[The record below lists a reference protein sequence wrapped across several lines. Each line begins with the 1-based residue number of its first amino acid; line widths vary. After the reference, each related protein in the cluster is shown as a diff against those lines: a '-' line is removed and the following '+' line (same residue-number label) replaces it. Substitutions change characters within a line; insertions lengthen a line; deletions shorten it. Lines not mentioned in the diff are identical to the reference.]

1 MITARGDYTGLNS
14 CDTSTMIRSIH
25 EAARIGVGTVVL
37 SLNTVV
43 HGLPLLAVAL
53 LKAIVPA
60 ARFRAAC
67 TRLLTRIAEQWIAFN
82 SGMFDRF
89 TDTRLVIEQMPEL
102 DPAGQYLV
110 ICNHQSWVDIP
121 VLQKVFNRRIPLLR
135 FFLKSQ
141 LIWVPLLG
149 LAWWALDFPFM
160 KRYSKQMLARR
171 PELAGRDVEA
181 TRRAC
186 AKFRDVPVAI
196 MNFVEGTR
204 FRPDR
209 HQAQQS
215 PYRHLLKPRS
225 GGIAFV
231 FDALGDSID
240 TIVDVTIAYPGF
252 DRAPPGLPDLFA
264 NRITEIRVSIRTL
277 QVPDFFR
284 DLDYQNDPADRQR
297 FQAWVNG
304 LWRQKDETCERL
316 LAASEIDP

>member
-1 MITARGDYTGLNS
+1 MKRLTRSLLAAILIGLSTA
-14 CDTSTMIRSIH
+14 
-25 EAARIGVGTVVL
+25 
-37 SLNTVV
+37 V
-43 HGLPLLAVAL
+43 HVTPLLLVAVV
-53 LKAIVPA
+53 KMI
-60 ARFRAAC
+60 FRTGAVRRWC
-67 TRLLTRIAEQWIAFN
+67 DRWLMRIAENWIGFN
-82 SGMFDRF
+82 SWMIDHL
-89 TDTRLVIEQMPEL
+89 TDTRIEVEGMPDSCREGHLLVL
-102 DPAGQYLV
+102 
-110 ICNHQSWVDIP
+110 CNHQSWVDIP
-121 VLQKVFNRRIPLLR
+121 VLQKLFNRRLPLLR

-160 KRYSKQMLARR
+160 KRYSKQVLARR

-186 AKFRDVPVAI
+186 AKFRDIPVAI

-204 FRPDR
+204 FKPDR

-252 DRAPPGLPDLFA
+252 DRSPPGLPDLFA

-277 QVPDFFR
+277 QVPDFIR
-284 DLDYQNDPADRQR
+284 DLDYQNDPDDRQR
-297 FQAWVNG
+297 FQAWVNE
-304 LWRQKDETCERL
+304 LWRQKDQTCERL
-316 LAASEIDP
+316 LAASDDA

>member
-1 MITARGDYTGLNS
+1 MISSMKRLTRSLLAAILIGLSTAVHVTPLLLVAVVK
-14 CDTSTMIRSIH
+14 MIFRT
-25 EAARIGVGTVVL
+25 GTVRRWCDRWL
-37 SLNTVV
+37 M
-43 HGLPLLAVAL
+43 
-53 LKAIVPA
+53 
-60 ARFRAAC
+60 
-67 TRLLTRIAEQWIAFN
+67 RIAENWIGFN
-82 SGMFDRF
+82 SWMIDHL
-89 TDTRLVIEQMPEL
+89 TDTRIEVEGMPDSSREGHLLVL
-102 DPAGQYLV
+102 
-110 ICNHQSWVDIP
+110 CNHQSWVDIP
-121 VLQKVFNRRIPLLR
+121 VLQKLFNRRLPLLR

-181 TRRAC
+181 TRKAC
-186 AKFRDVPVAI
+186 AKFRDIPVAI

>member
-1 MITARGDYTGLNS
+1 MISSMKRLTRSLLAAILIGLSTAVHVTPLLLVAVVK
-14 CDTSTMIRSIH
+14 MIFRT
-25 EAARIGVGTVVL
+25 GTVRRWCDRWL
-37 SLNTVV
+37 M
-43 HGLPLLAVAL
+43 
-53 LKAIVPA
+53 
-60 ARFRAAC
+60 
-67 TRLLTRIAEQWIAFN
+67 RIAENWIGFN
-82 SGMFDRF
+82 SWMIDHL
-89 TDTRLVIEQMPEL
+89 TDTRIEVEGMPDSSREGHLLVL
-102 DPAGQYLV
+102 
-110 ICNHQSWVDIP
+110 CNHQSWVDIP
-121 VLQKVFNRRIPLLR
+121 VLQKLFNRRLPLLR

-181 TRRAC
+181 TRKAC
-186 AKFRDVPVAI
+186 AKFRDIPVAI

-252 DRAPPGLPDLFA
+252 DRSPPGLPDLFA

>member
-1 MITARGDYTGLNS
+1 
-14 CDTSTMIRSIH
+14 MIRSIY
-25 EAARIGVGTVVL
+25 EAARIGVGTIVL

-43 HGLPLLAVAL
+43 HGLPLLVVAL
-53 LKAIVPA
+53 LKAVVPL

-67 TRLLTRIAEQWIAFN
+67 TRLLTRIAEHWIAFN

-102 DPAGQYLV
+102 DSAGHYLV

-160 KRYSKQMLARR
+160 KRYSKQMLAKR
-171 PELAGRDVEA
+171 PELAGTDIET
-181 TRRAC
+181 TRKAC
-186 AKFRDVPVAI
+186 AKFRDIPVAV

-204 FRPDR
+204 FSPAK
-209 HQAQQS
+209 HAAQNS
-215 PYRHLLKPRS
+215 PHAQLLKPRA

-231 FDALGDSID
+231 IDAMGESID
-240 TIVDVTIAYPGF
+240 TMLDVTISYGGP
-252 DRAPPGLPDLFA
+252 APSLPDLFA
-264 NRITEIRVSIRTL
+264 NRVPEIRVSVREL
-277 QVPDFFR
+277 APLHSPR
-284 DLDYQNDPADRQR
+284 AGAYENDPAH
-297 FQAWVNG
+297 QAQFRDWINRI
-304 LWRQKDETCERL
+304 WAEKDETLTRMR
-316 LAASEIDP
+316 APNGGGDSAGKSNR